1 MGKYTEEARIIIEA
15 GLAWNVQF
23 SPFTWMLVGGL
34 LVGGL
39 SSKDYLH
46 VYAT

>member
-23 SPFTWMLVGGL
+23 SPFTWMVGG
-34 LVGGL
+34 GEL